1 MHRSISTEYNTFIG
15 RSGDGK
21 RGRGGATRESGTH
34 YGVSVTGS
42 RTSGLPVPPGETDD
56 RTDLRLRPTAYG
68 RKYEITCHSGS
79 LRLERQFLGFT
90 MLATFRGGE
99 GSI

>member
-1 MHRSISTEYNTFIG
+1 MGTG
-15 RSGDGK
+15 REAGEEQHGK
-21 RGRGGATRESGTH
+21 AGRITG
-34 YGVSVTGS
+34 GVSVTGS